1 MGYLSGNTGKILF
14 ARGDSVVDPNIG
26 VDESGWQTL
35 PTRIQNWTLNTTANL
50 LDVTSLG
57 DYDKKTI
64 YGVRTTSGTM
74 RLFYYT
80 EEAESSPRNNA
91 ASWFFNA
98 LCRADLNS
106 AEDWLPHYV
115 PDDPYRKESIEVRL
129 RLFLQETSSTVR
141 DYMDLEA
148 NLTSVSI
155 GSAVNEVV
163 AVDVAFEATVAS
175 RPSAEKTRDPW
186 ALPVRRVNL

>member
-14 ARGDSVVDPNIG
+14 VRADATL
-26 VDESGWQTL
+26 DENGNDGWIST
-35 PTRIQNWTLNTTANL
+35 PTRVQNWTLNTTANL

-64 YGVRTTSGTM
+64 YGIRTTSGTL
-74 RLFYYT
+74 RLFYYS
-80 EEAESSPRNNA
+80 EEAQSSPENNS

-98 LCRADLNS
+98 LCRAEFTSGDGR
-106 AEDWLPHYV
+106 LPNY
-115 PDDPYRKESIEVRL
+115 PDDGNTSRRESLEVRL
-129 RLFLQETSSTVR
+129 RLFLKETTTTVR
-141 DYMDLEA
+141 DYIDLDA

-175 RPSAEKTRDPW
+175 RPSSEKSRDPFVNV
-186 ALPVRRVNL
+186 VRRSNL

>member
-1 MGYLSGNTGKILF
+1 MGYLSGDTGKILF
-14 ARGDSVVDPNIG
+14 ARADTQLTENGD
-26 VDESGWQTL
+26 EGWIAT

-64 YGVRTTSGTM
+64 YGTRTTSGTL
-74 RLFYYT
+74 RLFYY
-80 EEAESSPRNNA
+80 ACDAQSNPSNNS

-98 LCRADLNS
+98 LCRAEFTS
-106 AEDWLPHYV
+106 ADGSLPNY
-115 PDDPYRKESIEVRL
+115 PDDGNTSRRESLEVRL
-129 RLFLQETSSTVR
+129 RLFLKETSTTIR
-141 DYMDLEA
+141 DYIDLDA

-163 AVDVAFEATVAS
+163 AVDVAFEGTVATK
-175 RPSAEKTRDPW
+175 PTCEKSRDPFENV
-186 ALPVRRVNL
+186 VRRSNL